1 MDRGLDVVR
10 ESLTKVKAYVQDL
23 QAVDRTLRPNDETT
37 GEEREAQFILRRQEW
52 KSSADPMHQHFANM
66 MSSFEPGL
74 FVGGEGADVPADNV
88 DLERWFKRPKGH
100 ERRLHGRR
108 HAGVRIVQQGPT
120 LLLALDAHVHHN
132 GPFTVDDLE
141 PYGHARVPVSQQQA
155 VKRGKIMRK
164 ARSRKKRDALL
175 AGDVATL
182 FASSSLVRP
191 SGNTSP
197 RRNKSDIVSRL
208 IAPACQAATM
218 D

>member
-1 MDRGLDVVR
+1 MTRLASCIDRGLDVVR
-10 ESLTKVKAYVQDL
+10 ASLTQVQAYVQDL
-23 QAVDRTLRPNDETT
+23 QAVDRTLKPNDEIT

-52 KSSADPMHQHFANM
+52 EASVDPIYQHFAKM

-74 FVGGEGADVPADNV
+74 FVGGESADFPADNL

-120 LLLALDAHVHHN
+120 LMLALDAHVYHD

-155 VKRGKIMRK
+155 VERGKIMRK
-164 ARSRKKRDALL
+164 ARSRKKRAALL
-175 AGDVATL
+175 ADL
-182 FASSSLVRP
+182 EQRYLSL
-191 SGNTSP
+191 S
-197 RRNKSDIVSRL
+197 
-208 IAPACQAATM
+208 
-218 D
+218 

>member
-1 MDRGLDVVR
+1 LTRLASCMDRGLDVVR
-10 ESLTKVKAYVQDL
+10 ETLTKVKAYVQDL
-23 QAVDRTLRPNDETT
+23 QAVDRTLRPHDETT

-52 KSSADPMHQHFANM
+52 ESSADPMHRHFAKM

-74 FVGGEGADVPADNV
+74 FVGGESADFPADNL

-120 LLLALDAHVHHN
+120 LLLALDAHVHHD
-132 GPFTVDDLE
+132 GSLTVDDLE

-155 VKRGKIMRK
+155 VERGKIMRK

-175 AGDVATL
+175 VDL
-182 FASSSLVRP
+182 EKRYLSL
-191 SGNTSP
+191 S
-197 RRNKSDIVSRL
+197 
-208 IAPACQAATM
+208 
-218 D
+218 